1 MLFDVR
7 VRPTEEEWLE
17 GLHRSGLRRA
27 GKGRLIV
34 QTVAMVI
41 VGAVALAAFF
51 LDGMKEPMSAI
62 IAAAAFLVI
71 PVMWLV
77 PEQRM
82 RSMAKTAA
90 EEGST
95 VHLWLFEDGFDF
107 GEEVTAAYYAFDA
120 VHYAFPTD
128 TTLPTLVLR
137 TKSDEVVV
145 IPKRELTDEQWGTLL
160 RLTKQ
165 ETL

>member
-17 GLHRSGLRRA
+17 GLRRSGIRRA

-41 VGAVALAAFF
+41 VGVMSVAAYF
-51 LDGMKEPMSAI
+51 LDGMKEPMCAV
-62 IAAAAFLVI
+62 IAAAAFIMI

-77 PEQRM
+77 PEYWL

-90 EEGST
+90 AESST
-95 VHLWLFEDGFDF
+95 VHLWVFENGLDF
-107 GEEVTAAYYAFDA
+107 GEEVTAAYYTFEA
-120 VHYAFPTD
+120 VHWGVPNEN
-128 TTLPTLVLR
+128 TLQTLVLR
-137 TKSDEVVV
+137 TKSDDVVV
-145 IPKRELTDEQWGTLL
+145 IPKRELTEEQWDVLIQAA
-160 RLTKQ
+160 KEQ
-165 ETL
+165 